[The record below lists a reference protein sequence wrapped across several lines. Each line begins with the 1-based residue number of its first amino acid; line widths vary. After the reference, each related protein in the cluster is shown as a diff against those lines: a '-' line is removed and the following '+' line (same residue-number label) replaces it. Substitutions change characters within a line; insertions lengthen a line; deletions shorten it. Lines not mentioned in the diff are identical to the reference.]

1 MRLIC
6 FGDSWTAGH
15 GVETNK
21 IYKEEPFPNIFTQK
35 LREQNSWP
43 RYVANYLNCAYV
55 NLGIC
60 GFGNDFIFR
69 EMETCIRDGLVLS
82 DDLIIVMLSYPYRYQ
97 KYDEMSVVELF
108 WKMEESLKNH
118 KHFFF
123 NSFFPTF
130 QFENYDIKKLPKSF
144 INPENTTSEI
154 LKKYEIENDV
164 SVWEYN
170 SRSVWNDEK
179 NYWEGDYHPNLIGYK
194 LIAEYIYGEIERRM

>member
-15 GVETNK
+15 GVETDN
-21 IYKEEPFPNIFTQK
+21 IYKEEPFPNMFTQK

-69 EMETCIRDGLVLS
+69 EMETCIRDGLVVS
-82 DDLIIVMLSYPYRYQ
+82 DDLIIIMLSYPYRYQ

-108 WKMEESLKNH
+108 WKMEELLKNY

-130 QFENYDIKKLPKSF
+130 QFEDYDIKKLPKSF

-179 NYWEGDYHPNLIGYK
+179 NYWEGDYHPNLTGYK